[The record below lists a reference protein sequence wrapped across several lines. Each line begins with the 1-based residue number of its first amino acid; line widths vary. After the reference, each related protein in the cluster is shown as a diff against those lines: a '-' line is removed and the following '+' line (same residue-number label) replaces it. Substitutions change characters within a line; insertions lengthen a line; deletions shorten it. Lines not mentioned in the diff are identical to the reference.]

1 MYVCMKLL
9 NKIWP
14 TILRTKF
21 IFIWY
26 LKTVKEKEYYYR
38 MLMQNTVS
46 ILTFK
51 MRFKPYWFHTCFKY
65 ALNALKIQHI
75 STSEKLKP
83 HQENNQLSKWL
94 PINVLSTYYLFISPF
109 HCTPLPCPFP
119 DYPSFTCVSFAYAT

>member
-38 MLMQNTVS
+38 NANAKYS
-46 ILTFK
+46 I
-51 MRFKPYWFHTCFKY
+51 Y
-65 ALNALKIQHI
+65 
-75 STSEKLKP
+75 
-83 HQENNQLSKWL
+83 
-94 PINVLSTYYLFISPF
+94 INL
-109 HCTPLPCPFP
+109 
-119 DYPSFTCVSFAYAT
+119 